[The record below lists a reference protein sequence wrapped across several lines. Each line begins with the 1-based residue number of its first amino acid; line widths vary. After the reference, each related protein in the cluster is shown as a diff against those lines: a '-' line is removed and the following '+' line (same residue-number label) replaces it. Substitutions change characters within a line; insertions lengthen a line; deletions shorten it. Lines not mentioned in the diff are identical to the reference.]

1 MCMVVDANAAS
12 HLCNTTVDGK
22 PVLAWLLKHGR
33 LAIGGTVTDELIRA
47 GLRETLVALDR
58 AGRIRRFEG
67 PALVDAERGFRG
79 HRHVRSNDQ
88 HVLALVSVSRCSV
101 VFSGDQRLHSDLK
114 NKLVLDARP
123 SIYQNESHKHLLT
136 PDACK

>member
-1 MCMVVDANAAS
+1 MCIVVDANAAS
-12 HLCNTTVDGK
+12 HLCNATDDGK

-33 LAIGGTVTDELIRA
+33 LAIGGLLTDELIRA

-67 PALVDAERGFRG
+67 PDLVEAERVFRE
-79 HRHVRSNDQ
+79 HRLVRSDDP
-88 HVLALVSVSRCSV
+88 HVLALVSISRCSV

-114 NKLVLDARP
+114 NKRVLEVRP
-123 SIYQNESHKHLLT
+123 SIYQSGSHKHLLT